1 MSVKN
6 CTILTK
12 GATSIKGAAAQAGE
26 AHNIMLVTI
35 TLIFMP
41 VPNLYGAELSAYWKN
56 NSPAYQ
62 RFIEGSRTFAVRQA
76 FYSCEDALRCDLR
89 HGVLV
94 IRKGSNPR
102 VSRHFVP
109 YASLVW
115 VVRDKSFGMRM
126 DAASEWGRSGA
137 NRKQKRLAIIG
148 LIRCELQ
155 ADVIPGTYQV
165 SNMGKPGLGRRTG
178 LFRQL

>member
-1 MSVKN
+1 MKMSVN
-6 CTILTK
+6 SCTMLTI

-26 AHNIMLVTI
+26 AHTVMLVII

-41 VPNLYGAELSAYWKN
+41 VPNLYGAELSAYWKK

-62 RFIEGSRTFAVRQA
+62 RFMEGSRTFAVRQA
-76 FYSCEDALRCDLR
+76 FFSCKDALHCDLR
-89 HGVLV
+89 HGVLL

-102 VSRHFVP
+102 GRRHFVP

-115 VVRDKSFGMRM
+115 VVQDESFGMRM

-137 NRKQKRLAIIG
+137 NSKTKAACNHRVDPI
-148 LIRCELQ
+148 
-155 ADVIPGTYQV
+155 
-165 SNMGKPGLGRRTG
+165 
-178 LFRQL
+178 